1 MTCSHDLLLNWP
13 HCAFGF
19 FPACWPGSPPPT
31 PLWQRFFSLQ
41 LSNPQGHGLLTAPAP
56 PCAVPEPTTATGAE
70 VQGRGWAH
78 DAETQWWFLSCSGQ
92 RRELF
97 LGAGAEVFSNHFS
110 MRIGSCLPGWDVMS
124 ARVSENS
131 GDSGRKSLANEIGLG
146 RA

>member
-1 MTCSHDLLLNWP
+1 MLFQN
-13 HCAFGF
+13 
-19 FPACWPGSPPPT
+19 PP
-31 PLWQRFFSLQ
+31 R
-41 LSNPQGHGLLTAPAP
+41 PQGQRYKAG
-56 PCAVPEPTTATGAE
+56 
-70 VQGRGWAH
+70 GWAH

-97 LGAGAEVFSNHFS
+97 LGAGAEVFGNHFS

-146 RA
+146 RAQCQRARCHSAGSFKGKF